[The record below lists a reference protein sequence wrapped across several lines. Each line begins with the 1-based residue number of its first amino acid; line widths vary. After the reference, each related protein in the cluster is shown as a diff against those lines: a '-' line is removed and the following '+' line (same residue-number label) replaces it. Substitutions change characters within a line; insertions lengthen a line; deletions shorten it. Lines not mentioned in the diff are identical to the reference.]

1 MKKNILICGY
11 PNTVLRIFIETIKDD
26 YTVYFLSYS
35 RKGQYTEIKKN
46 LGDKIFLIDT
56 ESGTTLKKMYNFL
69 RFFCLAFR
77 IASDKRTRS
86 FVAYHNHFI
95 KNGLL
100 MVLIKICFPH
110 ITRIHFPYD
119 IHVYQFPKELK
130 YHYDI
135 EKEKLRIKVKLHG
148 WLSLFF
154 DKICFENAH
163 KIITKGF
170 ENELDYLKTVYKI
183 QGKTHFVFNYLIEK
197 KDLVEKKINNLKG
210 DITHL
215 VFIGGMS
222 NAPSGDNNYKVFAEL
237 LKEKNIVLHVYSHS
251 SEVLQPLTY
260 HKNLQIH
267 KYITNHKELIN
278 DISQYDFGISLS
290 IPPHHDYLQAK
301 MASGVKIYDYLTAGL
316 PIIIDTEHVEMAN
329 IITTNNFGV
338 VIPLNKI
345 GNIKTYINKCD
356 YELLL
361 MSVKKNREKFII
373 ENQKAN
379 VIRFLQQEP

>member
-1 MKKNILICGY
+1 
-11 PNTVLRIFIETIKDD
+11 
-26 YTVYFLSYS
+26 
-35 RKGQYTEIKKN
+35 
-46 LGDKIFLIDT
+46 
-56 ESGTTLKKMYNFL
+56 
-69 RFFCLAFR
+69 
-77 IASDKRTRS
+77 
-86 FVAYHNHFI
+86 
-95 KNGLL
+95 
-100 MVLIKICFPH
+100 
-110 ITRIHFPYD
+110 
-119 IHVYQFPKELK
+119 
-130 YHYDI
+130 
-135 EKEKLRIKVKLHG
+135 
-148 WLSLFF
+148 
-154 DKICFENAH
+154 
-163 KIITKGF
+163 
-170 ENELDYLKTVYKI
+170 
-183 QGKTHFVFNYLIEK
+183 
-197 KDLVEKKINNLKG
+197 
-210 DITHL
+210 
-215 VFIGGMS
+215 MS

-251 SEVLQPLTY
+251 PEVLQPLTY

-316 PIIIDTEHVEMAN
+316 PIIIDAEHTSIAN